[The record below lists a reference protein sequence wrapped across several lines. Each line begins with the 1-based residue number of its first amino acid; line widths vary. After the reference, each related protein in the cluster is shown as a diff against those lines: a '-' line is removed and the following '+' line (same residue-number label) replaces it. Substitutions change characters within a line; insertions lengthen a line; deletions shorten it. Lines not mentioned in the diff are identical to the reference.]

1 MKKLNWTLFLVAI
14 ISLTPLSPN
23 YGQFGKLKNK
33 LGLKKAKGQGGGV
46 ELDFAS
52 SPFMP
57 AITMESLLSGGIK
70 MTIDGKLSTPN
81 LAVSFLPTATKK
93 GDKANYDSFKK
104 EDLLLYA
111 DVVNIESKEVQ
122 GRFHYSV
129 NPVLKVAAVMNQKQV
144 HETEDFIQIGK
155 GEYRL
160 DFYAGGKLY
169 YTFPFQVIEK
179 KVDDPYAAFT
189 TCLFLKGPWEEWNYF
204 DFSSY
209 SDKELMV
216 WHHFMDNTT
225 TNIENKFRVE
235 KNCDYKFKYE
245 LRKEGKIFGAYD
257 SRMQGSKKG
266 SINLSKDYTNG
277 GSTRTKWLNNSVQVT
292 KIPGTNP
299 DVWQQ
304 VKKSDFTDGNYEM
317 IVYTKDCSGQELK
330 RHFPFKVKNGA
341 FLKHKEQDRKVHQ
354 DPLTI
359 VEGGPH
365 QFWYKRK

>member
-1 MKKLNWTLFLVAI
+1 MVAI
-14 ISLTPLSPN
+14 VALMPLSPTHA
-23 YGQFGKLKNK
+23 QLGKLKNK
-33 LGLKKAKGQGGGV
+33 LGLKKNKAQGGGV
-46 ELDFAS
+46 DLDFSS

-70 MTIDGKLSTPN
+70 MTVDGKLSTPN

-111 DVVNIESKEVQ
+111 DVVNSESKEVT

-155 GEYRL
+155 GKYRL
-160 DFYAGGKLY
+160 DFYAAGKLY
-169 YTFPFQVIEK
+169 YTFPFEVIEK

-189 TCLFLKGPWEEWNYF
+189 SCLFLKGPWEDWNYF

-209 SDKELMV
+209 SDKDLMV
-216 WHHFMDNTT
+216 WHHFIDNTT

-245 LRKEGKIFGAYD
+245 LLKDGKIFGAYD

-266 SINLSKDYTNG
+266 SFNSPKDYNTG
-277 GSTRTKWLNNSVQVT
+277 GSTRTKWINNSVQVT

-299 DVWQQ
+299 AVWQQ
-304 VKKSDFTDGNYEM
+304 VKKSDFTDGRYEM
-317 IVYTKDCSGQELK
+317 IVYTKDCTGQELK
-330 RHFPFKVKNGA
+330 RHFPFQVKNGK
-341 FLKHKEQDRKVHQ
+341 FIQHPEQDRKVHQ

-359 VEGGPH
+359 VEGGPK